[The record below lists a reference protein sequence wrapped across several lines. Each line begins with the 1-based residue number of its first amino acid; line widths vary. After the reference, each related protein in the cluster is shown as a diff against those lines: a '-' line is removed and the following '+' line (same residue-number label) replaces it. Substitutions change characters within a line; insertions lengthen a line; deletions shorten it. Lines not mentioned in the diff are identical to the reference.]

1 MRFSPNTSP
10 RYSLLLFRLLFT
22 LAVSVQLA
30 LAASRTSP
38 PTGAVVVRAE
48 TTTSGEFATITEALD
63 SFPDST
69 SSQSLFIYPGT
80 YTELIDIT
88 RTGPLTIYG
97 YTTDTTSYTSNS
109 ATITFNSPASTAGS
123 DDASGTLRIHKDNFS
138 MYNVNVKNTFGPGVQ
153 AIALSQY
160 GSQVGFYGC
169 GFYGY
174 QDTLY
179 ANEGTQVYLKGYIEG
194 GIDFIFGRE
203 GSAYFGGN
211 TIGVLAEGGSIT
223 ASGRETDDSGSYVF
237 HQNTVVLGTGA
248 PSTVAGTYYFGR
260 PWSDFANIIRIFSST
275 NPSLYSRVIF
285 ESTTLDVAPNPAL
298 WSLWDG
304 EADSID
310 NVLNADYNTTGPG
323 ASNLERASWATELT
337 SASEAAEYSISSA
350 VGSDWEDW
358 VDVSYFV

>member
-1 MRFSPNTSP
+1 ML
-10 RYSLLLFRLLFT
+10 YLSLFNFGRSYKFLSILLF
-22 LAVSVQLA
+22 LAAAQLA
-30 LAASRTSP
+30 LGASRTSP
-38 PTGAVVVRAE
+38 PAGSVIVRAG
-48 TTTSGEFATITEALD
+48 TTVSGEFATITEALA

-69 SSQSLFIYPGT
+69 STQSLFIYPGT
-80 YTELIDIT
+80 YTEQIDIT
-88 RTGPLTIYG
+88 RSGPLTIYG
-97 YTTDTTSYTSNS
+97 YTTDTNAYLSNS
-109 ATITFNSPASTAGS
+109 AIITFNSPANTAGS

-138 MYNVNVKNTFGPGVQ
+138 MYNVDVKNTFGPGVQ
-153 AIALSQY
+153 AIAISQY

-237 HQNTVVLGTGA
+237 HQNAVVLGSGA
-248 PSTVAGTYYFGR
+248 PSGVAGTYFLGR
-260 PWSDFANIIRIFSST
+260 PWSDFAK
-275 NPSLYSRVIF
+275 VIF
-285 ESTTLDVAPNPAL
+285 LSTILSVAPDPAL

-310 NVLNADYNTTGPG
+310 NVLNADYNTTGSG
-323 ASNLERASWATELT
+323 AIDIARASWAVELT
-337 SASEAAEYSISSA
+337 TSEAAQYSISSA
-350 VGSDWEDW
+350 VGSDWQDW